1 MYNLDKL
8 DNKCTKFELHI
19 LSCSQ
24 PPPMPTPIFIGSL
37 FFSSVTGQAY
47 QLLWGGTQKGGGL
60 NLPVL
65 VQIRI
70 ERQLVPLIEE
80 NLAKANFTCEVKW
93 SF

>member
-8 DNKCTKFELHI
+8 DNKCTKFEFHI

-24 PPPMPTPIFIGSL
+24 PPLPTPIFIGFL

-47 QLLWGGTQKGGGL
+47 HLWGDTEKGGGL

-80 NLAKANFTCEVKW
+80 NLAKANFTYEVKW
-93 SF
+93 NF